1 MEQSSVAQQLSAKTV
16 ETYDDHDDF
25 DLFGAAPM
33 SAATSTATS
42 APATMINQAQLVSAD
57 PSSPSNYELFPMA
70 TGQLEGLEI
79 EQVQALET
87 KEGPMLV
94 AKATASADEPGA
106 EEQDFVLFPT
116 GDVVKTLV
124 TSESAVTDT
133 SDYSM
138 YSDSSSFS
146 RSNSTPA
153 ATFTTPAPLSPLYK
167 VSGNAVDVV
176 AVRSTEDQYFTTP
189 WHVRS
194 RRKRKA
200 LLRVRECVQ

>member
-1 MEQSSVAQQLSAKTV
+1 MEQSSVAQQPSAKTV

-25 DLFGAAPM
+25 DLFGSAPM
-33 SAATSTATS
+33 SAAMSAPTST
-42 APATMINQAQLVSAD
+42 IAQVQPVSAE

-94 AKATASADEPGA
+94 AKATAPTDEPGA

-124 TSESAVTDT
+124 TSESAVTDA

-138 YSDSSSFS
+138 YSGSSSFS

-153 ATFTTPAPLSPLYK
+153 ATFTAPAPLSPSYK
-167 VSGNAVDVV
+167 VSGNAVDVI
-176 AVRSTEDQYFTTP
+176 AVRSTENQYFTTP

-194 RRKRKA
+194 RRKRKS
-200 LLRVRECVQ
+200 LLRVHECVL

>member
-25 DLFGAAPM
+25 DLFGAGPM
-33 SAATSTATS
+33 SAARTNGAAMS
-42 APATMINQAQLVSAD
+42 AQVEPVIAQMQPASAE
-57 PSSPSNYELFPMA
+57 PTPPSNYELFPMA
-70 TGQLEGLEI
+70 TGQLEGMEI
-79 EQVQALET
+79 EKVQALET

-94 AKATASADEPGA
+94 ARATAPADEGGA
-106 EEQDFVLFPT
+106 EDHDFVLFPT

-124 TSESAVTDT
+124 ASESAVTDT

-138 YSDSSSFS
+138 YSGSSSFS

-153 ATFTTPAPLSPLYK
+153 AVFAAPAPLSPSYK
-167 VSGNAVDVV
+167 VSGNAVDVI

-194 RRKRKA
+194 WK
-200 LLRVRECVQ
+200 